1 MEYGLEDVYQQ
12 QQVISHHPTFTL
24 LGSLFHTSATF
35 NMRYTILAFAAGAAA
50 APFVTTGTSLCPAGL
65 YSNPQCCATDVLG
78 AIGLDCAVRT
88 SPPFLFPEKR
98 TNTSNTAATTPAD
111 VDAFISGCAAVG
123 QQAKCCVIPIAGQ
136 DLLCQDVKGS
146 GGAPGITAT
155 GGGGGGGTPTSVP
168 GGGGGGATSTSC
180 ESSAV
185 VTPPPQPTKPAP
197 SYPTTTSDC
206 GCGK

>member
-1 MEYGLEDVYQQ
+1 
-12 QQVISHHPTFTL
+12 
-24 LGSLFHTSATF
+24 
-35 NMRYTILAFAAGAAA
+35 MRYTILAFAAGAAA

-78 AIGLDCAVRT
+78 AIGLDCAV
-88 SPPFLFPEKR
+88 P
-98 TNTSNTAATTPAD
+98 ATTPAD

-146 GGAPGITAT
+146 GGGGGGSGGAPGITAT

-168 GGGGGGATSTSC
+168 GGGGGGGATSTSC

>member
-1 MEYGLEDVYQQ
+1 
-12 QQVISHHPTFTL
+12 
-24 LGSLFHTSATF
+24 
-35 NMRYTILAFAAGAAA
+35 MRYIVLTLAAGAAA
-50 APFVTTGTSLCPAGL
+50 APFAMTETSLCPAGL

-78 AIGLDCAVRT
+78 AIGLDCAV
-88 SPPFLFPEKR
+88 P
-98 TNTSNTAATTPAD
+98 ATTPAN
-111 VDAFISGCAAVG
+111 VDAFISGCAAGG
-123 QQAKCCVIPIAGQ
+123 QQAKCCVIPVAGQ

-146 GGAPGITAT
+146 GGGGGGAPGTTAT
-155 GGGGGGGTPTSVP
+155 GGGGGAPTSVP

-185 VTPPPQPTKPAP
+185 VTPAPQPTKPAP